1 MFRYVSVAAL
11 LPALALAQS
20 GDKKDHANM
29 DPVVPAELVP
39 KAPVLPVADA
49 LKAFK
54 VAPGFVIEAFA
65 SEPTV
70 DKPVALDYDPAGRMW
85 ICELQ
90 GYMPDIDGKG
100 EDIPQGRIVVVEDT
114 DHDGKA
120 DKRTVFLDKL
130 NLPRAVAVFPDGI
143 LFTDNENLR
152 WIKRDGLKPVGESE
166 IAVNNFIEAGNV
178 EHKSNGLV
186 RGLDNWLYNAKSGKR
201 VRRIN
206 GKWVLEDTIFRGQ
219 WGIAKDNYGRL
230 FHNHNSAFL
239 FGDNVAPNLLQGNAG
254 WDKKLSEFSPVGPN
268 ATWPIRVTPGVNRAY
283 ISKKNGYS
291 SDTLDP
297 VTHKLINCTAAAG
310 MTVYR
315 GTNFPKEW
323 ADRALVS
330 ESCVQLVKAIEIKD
344 GGSGKLSG
352 IHPYGKE
359 EWLAST
365 DERFRPVNIYNAPD
379 GSVIVVDMYHGII
392 QHKTFVTSYLREQY
406 VSRGLDGPAHGQ
418 GRLYRVRSGNGKL
431 EAYQDLDQ
439 LSGPELV
446 KLLGHANGWHRDTAQ
461 RVLVDRAD
469 PSVAPLL
476 QETATKSDNPL
487 ARIHALWT
495 LEGLGKLT
503 AAAIEPLLAAKDPK
517 VVISGLWAASKLPDT
532 ELQKLGSTLLKLEP
546 ANEEMKPYLARVLGP
561 LGTAPAWE
569 KLTRLVVAA
578 DKDKK
583 PLVIG
588 AAFSGLD
595 HQELKFKAAAGDQIK
610 NKEFLAWLDKG
621 GSNAP
626 AKKTAGELL
635 KGSDAE
641 SFARGKALYNGE
653 AACFGCHG
661 LAGEGVQNLGPPL
674 DGSEWV
680 KGDIKVFAKILLHGL
695 TGPIKVNGKVY
706 ISPADMP
713 GLFQNPAMTDAA
725 LADIAT
731 YVRNEWS
738 NAASPIKPDAF
749 KKAREEN
756 KDRNGKPYTEQEL
769 RK

>member
-1 MFRYVSVAAL
+1 MLRYLSFAAAL
-11 LPALALAQS
+11 LPAVALAQS

-29 DPVVPAELVP
+29 DPVVPAELIP
-39 KAPVLPVADA
+39 KAPVLPVAEA
-49 LKAFK
+49 LKTFK
-54 VAPGFVIEAFA
+54 VADGFVIEAFA
-65 SEPTV
+65 AEPTV

-90 GYMPDIDGKG
+90 GYMPDIDGNG
-100 EDIPQGRIVVVEDT
+100 EKIPQGRIVVVEDT
-114 DHDGKA
+114 DQDGKA

-130 NLPRAVAVFPDGI
+130 YLPRAVAVFPDGI
-143 LFTDNENLR
+143 LFTDDENLR

-166 IAVNNFIEAGNV
+166 IAATGFIEAGNV

-186 RGLDNWLYNAKSGKR
+186 HGLDNWLYTAKSGKR
-201 VRRIN
+201 VRRIG
-206 GKWVLEDTIFRGQ
+206 GKWVLEDTKFRGQ

-230 FHNHNSAFL
+230 YYNHNSAFL
-239 FGDNVAPNLLQGNAG
+239 FGDNVAPNLLQGNPG
-254 WDKKLSEFSPVGPN
+254 WNKKLTESSSVGPN

-283 ISKKNGYS
+283 ISKKNGYG
-291 SDTLDP
+291 SDTLNP

-323 ADRALVS
+323 SNRALVT

-344 GGSGKLSG
+344 SGNGKLSG
-352 IHPYGKE
+352 SHPYGKE

-365 DERFRPVNIYNAPD
+365 DERFRPVNAYNAPD
-379 GSVIVVDMYHGII
+379 GSVIIVDMYHGII

-406 VSRGLDGPAHGQ
+406 LSRGLDGPAHGQ
-418 GRLYRVRSGNGKL
+418 GRLYRVRSTSGKL
-431 EAYQDLDQ
+431 EAYQDLDK

-469 PSVAPLL
+469 ASVAPLL
-476 QETATKSDNPL
+476 EETVAKGGNPL

-495 LEGLGKLT
+495 LEGLGKLS
-503 AAAIEPLLAAKDPK
+503 AASIEPMLAAKDTK
-517 VVISGLWAASKLPDT
+517 IVISGLWAATKLPDA
-532 ELQKLGSTLLKLEP
+532 ELQKLSATLLKLAP

-561 LGTAPAWE
+561 LGTPAAWD
-569 KLTRLVVAA
+569 KLAALIVSSGKNGLV
-578 DKDKK
+578 
-583 PLVIG
+583 LG
-588 AAFSGLD
+588 AAYSGLD
-595 HQELKFKAAAGDQIK
+595 HQELKFKAAAGSKIT
-610 NKEFLAWLDKG
+610 NKEFLASLDKG
-621 GSNAP
+621 ASNAP
-626 AKKTAGELL
+626 AAKTAGESL
-635 KGSDAE
+635 KGADAE
-641 SFARGKALYNGE
+641 SFARGKKLYTGE

-674 DGSEWV
+674 DGSDWV
-680 KGDIKVFAKILLHGL
+680 TGDINVFAKILLHGL
-695 TGPIKVNGKVY
+695 TGPIKVGGKTY

-731 YVRNEWS
+731 YVRNDWS
-738 NAASPIKPDAF
+738 NAAAPVKADAF
-749 KKAREEN
+749 AKAREAT
-756 KDRNGKPYTEQEL
+756 KDRNGKPYTEAEL
-769 RK
+769 KK